1 MNRGRVADGESEGNR
16 GWAPVGSAGSGNG
29 YAGWRVDGAH
39 RYFRG
44 MTIDEDLARRCS
56 LEGRTA
62 IVTGGSRGIGKAIA
76 GQLARAGAQVMIT
89 SRKAEACEEAAAEIG
104 HGVTWRASNVGKPE
118 EAAAVVDATLDTF
131 GAVDILV
138 NNAAT
143 NPYAGPTVAVD
154 IPRWE
159 KTLQINL
166 TAPLV
171 WSQLVW
177 DRYMKDS
184 EGGCSIIN
192 ISSVGGLSTNA
203 ALGVYDVTKAAL
215 LHLTRQLAA
224 ELGPKVR
231 VNAVA
236 PGLIRTDFARLLWEG
251 ERGAEVAQMYP
262 LKRLGEPDDI
272 AGAVLFLAAETGSW
286 ITGQT
291 IVLDGGG
298 LVSFQKIG

>member
-1 MNRGRVADGESEGNR
+1 MGSPGPRRRNGS
-16 GWAPVGSAGSGNG
+16 PVGGSRRPTGTF
-29 YAGWRVDGAH
+29 GA
-39 RYFRG
+39 
-44 MTIDEDLARRCS
+44 MTIDDELARRCS

-89 SRKAEACEEAAAEIG
+89 SRKADACEAAAAEIG
-104 HGVTWRASNVGKPE
+104 HGVAWKASNVGVPE
-118 EAAAVVDATLDTF
+118 EAEAVVDATLETF
-131 GAVDILV
+131 GAIDILV

-143 NPYAGPTVAVD
+143 NPYAGPTIDVD
-154 IPRWE
+154 LPRWD
-159 KTLQINL
+159 KTLQVNL

-177 DRYMKDS
+177 QRYMKDS
-184 EGGCSIIN
+184 EGGCSIVN
-192 ISSVGGLSTNA
+192 ISSVGGLSTNP

-224 ELGPKVR
+224 GLGPKVR

-236 PGLIRTDFARLLWEG
+236 PGLIRTDFARILWEG
-251 ERGAEVAQMYP
+251 DRGAEVAQMYP

-272 AGAVLFLAAETGSW
+272 AGAVLFLVAETGSW